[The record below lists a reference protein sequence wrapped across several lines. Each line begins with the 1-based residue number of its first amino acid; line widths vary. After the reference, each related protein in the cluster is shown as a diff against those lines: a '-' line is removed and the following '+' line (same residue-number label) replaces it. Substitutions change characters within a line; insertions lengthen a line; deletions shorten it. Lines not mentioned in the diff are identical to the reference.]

1 MSDTDSRVQQ
11 YEAKFNELKLG
22 FQGRAIVQTEI
33 TVVRIM
39 DSVENISESYK
50 HLSFISYLIRSM
62 SR

>member
-39 DSVENISESYK
+39 DSVENISE
-50 HLSFISYLIRSM
+50 
-62 SR
+62 